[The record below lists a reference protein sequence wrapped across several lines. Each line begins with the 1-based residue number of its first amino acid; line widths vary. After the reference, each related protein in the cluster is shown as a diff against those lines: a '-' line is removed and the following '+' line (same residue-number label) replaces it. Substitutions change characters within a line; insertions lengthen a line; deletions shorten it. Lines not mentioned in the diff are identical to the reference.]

1 MWQFEITSGNLTEP
15 DGTLAGTGYSGH
27 GEGVDNPAD
36 EQIPDVGPIPE
47 GQYTI
52 GTFFDDP
59 GGKGP
64 VVCHLYPM
72 PGTDTLGRSGM
83 MIHGDNSEHN
93 QTASHGCII
102 LARPLREAIR
112 DSGDTLLQVT
122 S

>member
-1 MWQFEITSGNLTEP
+1 MWQFNITGGELIEP
-15 DGTLAGTGYSGH
+15 DGTLGGIGYSGY
-27 GEGVDNPAD
+27 GPGVDNPDD
-36 EQIPDVGPIPE
+36 EHIPDVGPIPE

-64 VVCHLYPM
+64 VVCHLNPM
-72 PGTDTLGRSGM
+72 PGTDTLGRSCF

-102 LARPLREAIR
+102 LARHLREAIR
-112 DSGDTLLQVT
+112 DSGDTLLQVNP
-122 S
+122 